1 MSDKKRT
8 VAVILLAAGESRRYG
23 GIKLLDEIVDGKK
36 MYLYALEILR
46 EITAVEKVVV
56 TGYQEIQEKAEG
68 WGIKTVKND
77 QPRLG
82 ISRSLQMGLKKVLE
96 HSPEIDGVLFL
107 VCDQPYLSVKTV
119 NQMLEAFENSEKD
132 ILCPV
137 PVGSG
142 LEDAG
147 NPCVIGKR
155 YFDELFALSGDVGGK
170 KVIFRHTEEIELF
183 PIQTEKELVDIDTR
197 S

>member
-1 MSDKKRT
+1 MADKNRT

-36 MYLYALEILR
+36 MYLHALRILKEIK
-46 EITAVEKVVV
+46 AAEKVVV
-56 TGYQEIQEKAEG
+56 TGYQEIQETAEG
-68 WGIKTVKND
+68 WGIKTVRND
-77 QPRLG
+77 QPKLG
-82 ISRSLQMGLKKVLE
+82 ISRSLQMGLRKVLE

-119 NQMLEAFENSEKD
+119 NQMLAAFCRSEKE

-137 PVGSG
+137 PLGGS
-142 LEDAG
+142 LENAG

-155 YFDELFALSGDVGGK
+155 YFDELFALTGDVGGK

-183 PIQTEKELVDIDTR
+183 PIEIEKELVDIDTKK
-197 S
+197 